1 MMGLLGNI
9 RTDKRM
15 DKLIGIKTGDV
26 VQMRG
31 GSVIRVVRGF
41 KFGGPDS
48 PYVDVIIECITADEW
63 RRQGTRYVDI
73 NDFMR
78 LFEILEI

>member
-1 MMGLLGNI
+1 
-9 RTDKRM
+9 M

-41 KFGGPDS
+41 NFGGPDY
-48 PYVDVIIECITADEW
+48 PYVDVIIECVTDDEDMQ
-63 RRQGTRYVDI
+63 QGTRYVDL
-73 NDFMR
+73 NDFVK